1 MKKLCIYFFS
11 GTGMTKYVVDKFVNE
26 FEKNGVLVD
35 RFKIEGPDAHQGS
48 LSEYD
53 ALGIAYPVH
62 SFNAPKIVIDF
73 VKQLPK
79 SNGMNTFIIH
89 TAGEES
95 IINFA
100 SSDLLIKKLC
110 KRGYKVFHNKLIE
123 MPSNFVVKYEEERV
137 RSILGKA
144 NEDIPHIANEIMGFG
159 HYDMQKTLRSRI
171 IAFVGRI
178 EWFGARTMGKSYY
191 ADNNCVRCGHCINIC
206 PNKNIVMNKNKNKNS
221 VAFKWR
227 CGLCMRCIY
236 QCPKNAISIRRPFK
250 FIRFDSWYDE
260 GLFEEG

>member
-1 MKKLCIYFFS
+1 MKKLCLYFFS

-26 FEKNGVLVD
+26 FEQNGAIVD
-35 RFKIEGPDAHQGS
+35 SFRIEEPDAHKNS

-53 ALGIAYPVH
+53 VLGIAYPIH

-73 VKQLPK
+73 VKQLPN

-89 TAGEES
+89 TAGEENM
-95 IINFA
+95 INYA
-100 SSDLLIKKLC
+100 SSDLLIKKLN

-123 MPSNFVVKYEEERV
+123 MPSNFVVKYEDERV
-137 RSILGKA
+137 KSILNKA
-144 NEDIPHIANEIMGFG
+144 NEDIPHIANEIMELK
-159 HYDMQKTLRSRI
+159 HYDMQKTLRSKI
-171 IAFVGRI
+171 ITLIGRV
-178 EWFGARTMGKSYY
+178 EWFGARTLGKIYY

-206 PNKNIVMNKNKNKNS
+206 PNKNIVMNKNS
-221 VAFKWR
+221 VCFKWR

-236 QCPKNAISIRRPFK
+236 QCPKNAISIRQPFK

-260 GLFEEG
+260 RLFKET